1 MSQAQPNDAVID
13 MNGGAEQKDSKD
25 VNTLF
30 GPNIGIMDAGPKWT
44 EPLGEKV
51 GQDEITPDV
60 VKVWIDKSK
69 EVRITLSCSSSKG
82 QELNNAGV

>member
-1 MSQAQPNDAVID
+1 MASAQPNPNDAVID
-13 MNGGAEQKDSKD
+13 MNGGGGENKERD

-51 GQDEITPDV
+51 AQDEITPDV
-60 VKVWIDKSK
+60 VKAWIDKSK
-69 EVRITLSCSSSKG
+69 EVR
-82 QELNNAGV
+82 